1 MDLPDQQALR
11 EPSQRV
17 SSRAMRMWTVEAL
30 FVVAWLFAGLFV
42 WWFLDHDS
50 RTAQVVVGSILLV
63 CSAGYVTI
71 MPRWRFRVHRWEAT
85 SYAIYTQTG
94 WIRQERRIA
103 PLSRVQTVDL
113 ERGPVA
119 QLFKLASV
127 TVTTAS
133 AAGPVKVH
141 GLELP
146 VAQELV
152 ERLTEAAVAEKGDGT

>member
-17 SSRAMRMWTVEAL
+17 SPRAVRMWTVEAL
-30 FVVAWLFAGLFV
+30 FVVAWLVAGMV
-42 WWFLDHDS
+42 AWWFLDTGS
-50 RTAQVVVGSILLV
+50 RDAQWVVGSILLV
-63 CSAGYVTI
+63 VSVGYVAI

-94 WIRQERRIA
+94 WIKQERRIA

-141 GLELP
+141 GLELA
-146 VAQELV
+146 VAEELV
-152 ERLTEAAVAEKGDGT
+152 EGLTAAAVAEKGDAT